1 MNLLNNT
8 KQKIMNV
15 SLFNN
20 TKQKITSI
28 FDSNF
33 FINGFIG
40 VSVVILGY
48 YTFFENNIEIPV
60 DPKSVSKPEETS
72 LIESKHEETSTFDES
87 KPEEQ
92 PLFDESKP
100 EEQPLFESKPEE
112 QPLFASNQKV
122 GGNRKKTK
130 KRK

>member
-28 FDSNF
+28 FDSTF

-60 DPKSVSKPEETS
+60 EPKSVSKPEETS
-72 LIESKHEETSTFDES
+72 LIESKPEETSMFDES

-92 PLFDESKP
+92 PLVESKP

-112 QPLFASNQKV
+112 QPLVASNQNV